1 MEEIYERNKKQKIWK
16 IRGVKEE
23 IMEKYNNETIKK
35 SNEQIN
41 KKNKKNKKSSRGLM
55 IAGIVIG
62 VLQLIVSVV
71 FMVMVHILGMIPAT
85 YEILI
90 GILLL
95 LFVALTLVTQ
105 RWKVV
110 GVLTKI
116 LAVLLSAILVFGS
129 VILGVTHNAVSKM
142 SGENTVT
149 STLCVYVMADSEYS
163 DIKSLDG
170 TECGKMTLLDK
181 EHTQSFTDKISKDEN
196 VNLQYKEYLEITQL
210 VDGLYAGEVEAIIFN
225 NSYLGILEEIDNYK
239 NFASKTKCIYT
250 EDYVTKIETEAKN
263 DNEESTETNDNVIA
277 IYVSGIDAREGSVTS
292 NANSDVNILC
302 LVNTKTHQMLMINT
316 PRDFYVPLSISNGV
330 KDKLTHA
337 GCYGIK
343 CSVDTLDM
351 LYDIDI
357 DYYVKVNFTG
367 FVTIIDMLGGV
378 DVYSEYAF
386 STTSY
391 GNYTYQKGYNYMN
404 GDQALAFARER
415 HAFGS
420 GDRQRGKNQMAVIE
434 AVVKKATTS
443 TAMLTNY
450 TNILNSVS
458 SSVAT
463 DMPYS
468 VISKLV
474 QQQLKDMAAWDIQQ
488 YSVDGTGDNLMT
500 FSLSSPNYVMVP
512 NEKTVAQAKSYIKQM
527 YNDEIVKVSK

>member
-1 MEEIYERNKKQKIWK
+1 
-16 IRGVKEE
+16 
-23 IMEKYNNETIKK
+23 MEKYNSETMKK
-35 SNEQIN
+35 GDGQVE
-41 KKNKKNKKSSRGLM
+41 KKNKKNRKSNRGLM

-62 VLQLIVSVV
+62 ALQLIISIV
-71 FMVMVHILGMIPAT
+71 FMVMVHILGMVPVT
-85 YEILI
+85 YEILV

-95 LFVALTLVTQ
+95 LFVALTLITQ

-110 GVLTKI
+110 GILTKI

-129 VILGVTHNAVSKM
+129 VLLGVTRNAVSKM

-149 STLCVYVMADSEYS
+149 STLCVYVMADSKYS

-170 TECGKMTLLDK
+170 TECGKMLLFDK
-181 EHTQSFTDKISKDEN
+181 EHTQSFIDKISRDEK
-196 VNLQYKEYLEITQL
+196 VSLRYKEYLGIIQL
-210 VDGLYAGEVEAIIFN
+210 VDGLYSGEVKSIIFN
-225 NSYLGILEEIDNYK
+225 NSYLGILEDMEGYRD
-239 NFASKTKCIYT
+239 FATKTKCIYT
-250 EDYVTKIETEAKN
+250 EDYVTEIETEDKN
-263 DNEESTETNDNVIA
+263 DKVEDKETNDNVIA
-277 IYVSGIDAREGSVTS
+277 VYISGIDAREGNVTS

-302 LVNTKTHQMLMINT
+302 LVNTKTHQLLMINT

-343 CSVDTLDM
+343 CSVDTLNM
-351 LYDIDI
+351 LYGIDI
-357 DYYVKVNFTG
+357 DYYLKVNFTG

-386 STTSY
+386 STTRY
-391 GNYTYQKGYNYMN
+391 GTYTYKKGYNYMN
-404 GDQALAFARER
+404 GDQALAFSRER
-415 HAFGS
+415 YSFSS

-450 TNILNSVS
+450 TSILNSIS

-463 DMPYS
+463 NMPYS

-488 YSVDGTGDNLMT
+488 YSVNGTGDNLMT

-512 NEKTVAQAKSYIKQM
+512 DEKTVIKAKSYIAQI
-527 YNDEIVKVSK
+527 YNDEIVNVTE

>member
-1 MEEIYERNKKQKIWK
+1 
-16 IRGVKEE
+16 
-23 IMEKYNNETIKK
+23 MEKHNNETIKK
-35 SNEQIN
+35 GHEQI
-41 KKNKKNKKSSRGLM
+41 KKNGKKNKKSSRGLM

-62 VLQLIVSVV
+62 TIQFIISIV
-71 FMVMVHILGMIPAT
+71 FMVMLHMVGMVPVT

-90 GILLL
+90 GVLLL
-95 LFVALTLVTQ
+95 LFAALTLITQ

-110 GVLTKI
+110 GIITKI

-129 VILGVTHNAVSKM
+129 VLLGVTYKAISKM

-149 STLCVYVMADSEYS
+149 STLCIYVMADSGYS

-170 TECGKMTLLDK
+170 TTCGKMTLLDK
-181 EHTQSFTDKISKDEN
+181 EHTQSFIDKISQNEN
-196 VNLQYKEYLEITQL
+196 VNLEYKDYLGITQV
-210 VDGLYAGEVEAIIFN
+210 VDALYEGEVKSIIFN
-225 NSYLGILEEIDNYK
+225 NSYLGILEDMDSYRD
-239 NFASKTKCIYT
+239 FTTKTKCIYT
-250 EDYVTKIETEAKN
+250 EDYVTEIETDAKD
-263 DNEESTETNDNVIA
+263 DNNTESQEKNSNVLAVYI
-277 IYVSGIDAREGSVTS
+277 SGIDTRTGSVTS

-302 LVNTKTHQMLMINT
+302 LINTKTHQLLMINT

-357 DYYVKVNFTG
+357 DYYIKVNFTS

-378 DVYSEYAF
+378 NVYSEYAF

-443 TAMLTNY
+443 SAMLTNY
-450 TNILNSVS
+450 ANILDSVA

-468 VISKLV
+468 EISKFV

-512 NEKTVAQAKSYIKQM
+512 NEKTVTQAKTYINQI
-527 YNDEIVKVSK
+527 YNDEIVKVVK

>member
-1 MEEIYERNKKQKIWK
+1 
-16 IRGVKEE
+16 
-23 IMEKYNNETIKK
+23 MEKHNNETIKK
-35 SNEQIN
+35 
-41 KKNKKNKKSSRGLM
+41 KDKKNKKSSRGLL

-62 VLQLIVSVV
+62 ALQLIISVA
-71 FMVMVHILGMIPAT
+71 FMVMVHILGMVPAT
-85 YEILI
+85 YEILV

-95 LFVALTLVTQ
+95 LFVALTLITQ

-110 GVLTKI
+110 GILTKI
-116 LAVLLSAILVFGS
+116 MAVLLSAILVFGS
-129 VILGVTHNAVSKM
+129 VLLGVTHGAISKI
-142 SGENTVT
+142 SGENTTT
-149 STLCVYVMADSEYS
+149 STLCVYVMSDSKYS

-181 EHTQSFTDKISKDEN
+181 EHTQSFIDKISRNEN
-196 VNLQYKEYLEITQL
+196 VNLQYKEYLGITQL
-210 VDGLYAGEVEAIIFN
+210 VDGLYSGEVEAIIFN
-225 NSYLGILEEIDNYK
+225 NSYLGILEDMDSYK
-239 NFASKTKCIYT
+239 DFTAKTKCIYT
-250 EDYVTKIETEAKN
+250 EDYVTEIETEDKSGN
-263 DNEESTETNDNVIA
+263 VETDKKNDNVIA
-277 IYVSGIDAREGSVTS
+277 VYVSGIDAREGTVTS

-302 LVNTKTHQMLMINT
+302 LVNTKTHQLLMINT

-351 LYDIDI
+351 LYGIDI
-357 DYYVKVNFTG
+357 DYYLKVNFTG

-386 STTSY
+386 STTHY
-391 GNYTYQKGYNYMN
+391 GNYTYQKGYNYLN

-415 HAFGS
+415 YSFSS

-434 AVVKKATTS
+434 AIVRKATTS

-450 TNILNSVS
+450 TNILNSVAA
-458 SSVAT
+458 SVAT

-474 QQQLKDMAAWDIQQ
+474 QQQLKDMSAWDIQQ
-488 YSVDGTGDNLMT
+488 YSVDGKGDTLMT

-512 NEKTVAQAKSYIKQM
+512 DEKTVAQAKTYINQI
-527 YNDEIVKVSK
+527 YNDEIVKVAK